1 MKDKRK
7 HQREKREYKQK
18 REYKHKKEL
27 KRFDLILKEIFSKA
41 VGIIFWLSTGQK
53 IDGKARVLPT
63 EIRFVKSFYPDIL
76 LEIGGKIIHIE
87 IQVQQDKTLP
97 ERMLDYFYTIRK
109 KYGKTPTQIVLFVGK
124 GNPPPSKFEI
134 KDEFQM
140 QNLSFNFVVLD
151 MKKIDPDEFIKS
163 DKPEEVIV
171 GILAGKFKDKPKIIK
186 KVKERIVEIV
196 KNEEEIAKYIDS
208 ISFLAGLFD
217 IEIKVK
223 PMPIEVDIRKTF
235 LYKWG
240 REEGIKEGIKEGER
254 RGIVKGLKEGEQRG
268 IIKGKREGL
277 KEAILLGVQIKFG
290 RSKIKELKTLL
301 EKVDDVNYLK
311 KIKRKI
317 IEAKTWDDF
326 LKSFKTTNSKNKNSK
341 GK

>member
-1 MKDKRK
+1 MKKIEKQQKEKRK
-7 HQREKREYKQK
+7 KYQ
-18 REYKHKKEL
+18 KEL

-41 VGIIFWLSTGQK
+41 VGIIFWLATGQK
-53 IDGKARVLPT
+53 IDREAKVLPT

-124 GNPPPSKFEI
+124 GNPPPTKFEI
-134 KDEFQM
+134 KDEFGA
-140 QNLSFNFVVLD
+140 QNLSFNFIVLD
-151 MKKIDPDEFIKS
+151 MKKIEPDVFIKS

-186 KVKERIVEIV
+186 KVKKRIVEIV
-196 KNEEEIAKYIDS
+196 KDEKEIAKYIDS

-217 IEIKVK
+217 IKIEVK

-240 REEGIKEGIKEGER
+240 KEE
-254 RGIVKGLKEGEQRG
+254 GLKEG
-268 IIKGKREGL
+268 L
-277 KEAILLGVQIKFG
+277 KEGVIGIVRAKFG
-290 RSKIKELKTLL
+290 GQKAKQFKNFL
-301 EKVDDVNYLK
+301 EKIDDINYLK
-311 KIKRKI
+311 KIKKEVI
-317 IEAKTWDDF
+317 KAKTWEDIIKV
-326 LKSFKTTNSKNKNSK
+326 LKSSNSKDKNLE
-341 GK
+341 

>member
-1 MKDKRK
+1 MK
-7 HQREKREYKQK
+7 KQK
-18 REYKHKKEL
+18 LINQKYKKEL

-41 VGIIFWLSTGQK
+41 VVKIFWLATGQK
-53 IDGKARVLPT
+53 IEGKARVLPT

-97 ERMLDYFYTIRK
+97 ERMLDYFYAIRK

-124 GNPPPSKFEI
+124 GNPPPGKFEI
-134 KDEFQM
+134 KDEFGA
-140 QNLSFNFVVLD
+140 QNLSFNFIVLD

-163 DKPEEVIV
+163 DKPEEVLV
-171 GILAGKFKDKPKIIK
+171 GVLAGKFKDKPEIIK
-186 KVKERIVEIV
+186 KVKKRIVEIV
-196 KNEEEIAKYIDS
+196 KDEKEIAKYIDS

-217 IEIKVK
+217 VEIEVK

-240 REEGIKEGIKEGER
+240 EKEGER
-254 RGIVKGLKEGEQRG
+254 RGIEKGKQEGLKEGEKRG
-268 IIKGKREGL
+268 IEKG
-277 KEAILLGVQIKFG
+277 AILGIIQAKFG
-290 RSKIKELKTLL
+290 SQKVKLIKNILDKI
-301 EKVDDVNYLK
+301 DDIDYLK
-311 KIKRKI
+311 KIKKEAIR
-317 IEAKTWDDF
+317 AKTWEDF
-326 LKSFKTTNSKNKNSK
+326 IKVLKNPNSKSKNSK

>member
-1 MKDKRK
+1 MKKRRNHK
-7 HQREKREYKQK
+7 REKG
-18 REYKHKKEL
+18 EYKHKKEL

-41 VGIIFWLSTGQK
+41 VGIIFGLATGQK
-53 IDGKARVLPT
+53 IEGKAKILPT

-97 ERMLDYFYTIRK
+97 ERMLDYFYAIRK

-124 GNPPPSKFEI
+124 GNPPPSKFEL

-140 QNLSFNFVVLD
+140 QNLYFNFVVLD
-151 MKKIDPDEFIKS
+151 MKKIDPDVFIKS
-163 DKPEEVIV
+163 EKPEEVIV
-171 GILAGKFKDKPKIIK
+171 GILAGKFKDKPEIIK

-196 KNEEEIAKYIDS
+196 KDEKEIAKYIDS
-208 ISFLAGLFD
+208 VSFLAGLFD

-223 PMPIEVDIRKTF
+223 TMPIQVDIRKTF

-240 REEGIKEGIKEGER
+240 KEEGLKEGER
-254 RGIVKGLKEGEQRG
+254 RGLE
-268 IIKGKREGL
+268 KGKQEGKQEGL
-277 KEAILLGVQIKFG
+277 KEAILLDVQIKFG
-290 RSKIKELKTLL
+290 KSKTKEVKTLL
-301 EKVDDVNYLK
+301 EKVDDLNRLK

-317 IEAKTWDDF
+317 IEVKTWDDF
-326 LKSFKTTNSKNKNSK
+326 IKFLKNSNPKNKNSK